1 MDLLKG
7 ASDILRVV
15 APVIGTAI
23 GGPLGGMV
31 ASRLSEALLGKS
43 DATQEELSLALE
55 RATPAQLI
63 EIKKIESEFTL
74 HMKELDIDLDRID
87 AGDRDSARRRE
98 TEVKDWTPRFIALLT
113 IVSFFSYIGMVTF
126 YPFNTQ
132 PNMEFVN
139 LAIGWIG
146 GVATSVISYYFGSS
160 SGSKDKNVL
169 LAKMNLRE

>member
-15 APVIGTAI
+15 APVLGTAI

-43 DATQEELSLALE
+43 DATQEELAQAIE

-63 EIKKIESEFTL
+63 EIKRIESEFTI
-74 HMKELDIDLDRID
+74 HMKELDIDLDRIA
-87 AGDRDSARRRE
+87 AGDRDSARKRE
-98 TEVKDWTPRFIALLT
+98 MEVKDWTPKLIGLLT
-113 IVSFFSYIGMVTF
+113 IFSFFSYIAMVTF
-126 YPFNTQ
+126 YPFHTQ
-132 PNMEFVN
+132 LNMEFVN

-146 GVATSVISYYFGSS
+146 GVATSVVSYYFGSS
-160 SGSKDKNVL
+160 SGSKDKNEL
-169 LAKMNLRE
+169 LARMNYKS

>member
-15 APVIGTAI
+15 APVFGTVI

-31 ASRLSEALLGKS
+31 ATRLSEVLLGKG
-43 DATQEELSLALE
+43 DATSEELSQALE
-55 RATPAQLI
+55 RATPEQLV
-63 EIKKIESEFTL
+63 EIKRIESEFTV
-74 HMKELDIDLDRID
+74 HMKELDIDLDRIA
-87 AGDRDSARRRE
+87 AGDRDSARKRE
-98 TEVKDWTPRFIALLT
+98 MVVKDWTPRFIAILT
-113 IVSFFSYIGMVTF
+113 IVSFFSYIGMVSF

-146 GVATSVISYYFGSS
+146 GVATSVVSYYFGSS
-160 SGSKDKNVL
+160 SSSKDKNEL
-169 LAKMNLRE
+169 IAKMNFKN